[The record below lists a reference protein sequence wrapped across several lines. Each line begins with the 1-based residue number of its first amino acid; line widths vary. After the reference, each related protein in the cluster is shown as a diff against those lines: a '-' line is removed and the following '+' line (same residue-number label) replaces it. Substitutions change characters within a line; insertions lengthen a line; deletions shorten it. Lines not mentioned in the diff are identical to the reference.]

1 MAEAG
6 LPRLPDWLIVG
17 QENWDE
23 VERRNQLLVR
33 ALAVRNPRARF
44 LFAEQPLRLRQWRHW
59 RRPRPRLVAP
69 NIWVVRAV
77 RPLPDA
83 VSRGLSDR
91 FEARQL
97 RHAARQLGLERPY
110 LWTQ

>member
-23 VERRNQLLVR
+23 VERRNQLLIR
-33 ALAVRNPRARF
+33 ALAARNARARF

-59 RRPRPRLVAP
+59 RPPRAPRVAP
-69 NIWVVRAV
+69 NTWLGRAA
-77 RPLPDA
+77 RPLPDSVSRA
-83 VSRGLSDR
+83 VSDR
-91 FEARQL
+91 VEAAQL
-97 RHAARQLGLERPY
+97 RHAAKELGLE
-110 LWTQ
+110 